1 MALYAF
7 DGTWNADKDGEDVGH
22 TDTNVLRFF
31 EAYRARSGTPG
42 DRYIPGIGTRHGA
55 IGRVIGGMFGAGELP
70 RINEAYDHLC
80 ENWVNNDH
88 VIDIV
93 GFSRGAAT
101 TLDFCHVIQDRGIRR
116 PGTSVVIE
124 PSPQIRFVGV
134 FDVVAA
140 FGAGFLGN
148 SALNFG
154 HHLHLPK
161 SGVRY
166 CFHALAL
173 DEKRLSFIPTR
184 LNGAYEVWFR
194 GVHSDIGGGNGN
206 RKLNDITLKWMMRK
220 AMAAGLP
227 IADADVDALSP
238 DATAD
243 PQSNPPLLDIRN
255 IAGVDR
261 RHYTAED
268 RAGCRCAP
276 ATCSVETEADERVA
290 REISAEGIEILPEV
304 LQRRARALW
313 VEAAQRAHDEYDV
326 TLDAVEEPLL
336 ALIVGRIPLV
346 TDSGASISRAR
357 QGTVVLIDQMMRE
370 ARQRGV
376 TQPAEVF
383 LKLALN
389 NRRHLFPFT
398 D

>member
-7 DGTWNADKDGEDVGH
+7 DGTWNDDKDGDDDGR

-31 EAYRARSGTPG
+31 QAYRGRSGT
-42 DRYIPGIGTRHGA
+42 DDQYISGIGTRVNLA
-55 IGRVIGGMFGAGELP
+55 GRIIGGMFGAGELS
-70 RINEAYDHLC
+70 RLNGAYDQLC
-80 ENWVNNDH
+80 RNWDGGDRI
-88 VIDIV
+88 IDLV

-101 TLDFCHVIQDRGIRR
+101 TLDFCHLIQDRGIRR
-116 PGTSVVIE
+116 PGTEVVVE
-124 PSPQIRFVGV
+124 ADPQVRFLGV

-148 SALNFG
+148 SVLNFG

-184 LNGAYEVWFR
+184 LNGACEVWFR

-206 RKLNDITLKWMMRK
+206 RGLNDITMKWMMSK

-227 IADADVDALSP
+227 LADADIQALQP
-238 DATAD
+238 DPVAD
-243 PQSNPPLLDIRN
+243 PSSNPRLLHIRN

-261 RHYTAED
+261 RHYTADD

-276 ATCSVETEADERVA
+276 ATCAIETVADEGA
-290 REISAEGIEILPEV
+290 AQELKAGGIDILPED

-313 VEAAQRAHDEYDV
+313 VEAAQRARDQYGV

-346 TDSGASISRAR
+346 TNSGEAISRAR
-357 QGTVVLIDQMMRE
+357 QGTVILIDQMMGE
-370 ARQRGV
+370 ARQRGW
-376 TQPAEVF
+376 TRPAPVF
-383 LKLALN
+383 LNLALF
-389 NRRHLFPFT
+389 NRPHLFPFT

>member
-7 DGTWNADKDGEDVGH
+7 DGTWNEDKDGDDVGQ

-31 EAYRARSGTPG
+31 QAYSARSGTA
-42 DRYIPGIGTRHGA
+42 DHYIPGIGTRLGA
-55 IGRVIGGMFGAGELP
+55 IGRVIGGMFGAGELT
-70 RINEAYDHLC
+70 RINDAYDRLC
-80 ENWVNNDH
+80 DSWVNNDR

-116 PGTSVVIE
+116 PGTNVVID
-124 PSPQIRFVGV
+124 PSPQVRFVGV

-161 SGVRY
+161 AGVQY

-184 LNGAYEVWFR
+184 LNGAHEVWFR

-206 RKLNDITLKWMMRK
+206 RKLNDITLRWLMHK
-220 AMAAGLP
+220 AKAAGLP
-227 IADADVDALSP
+227 IADADIATLHP
-238 DATAD
+238 DPTGD
-243 PQSNPPLLDIRN
+243 PQSDPPLLDIRN

-261 RHYTAED
+261 RHYTAGD
-268 RAGCRCAP
+268 RDGCRCAP
-276 ATCSVETEADERVA
+276 ATCSIETEVEEQVA
-290 REISAEGIEILPEV
+290 QEIGTVGIEILPEP

-313 VEAAQRAHDEYDV
+313 VEAAQRAHDAYDV

-357 QGTVVLIDQMMRE
+357 QGTVTLIDQMMRE
-370 ARQRGV
+370 ARLRGW
-376 TQPAEVF
+376 TQPAPVF

-389 NRRHLFPFT
+389 NRRPLYPFT

>member
-7 DGTWNADKDGEDVGH
+7 DGTWNSDKDGDDVGH

-31 EAYRARSGTPG
+31 RAYSARSGT
-42 DRYIPGIGTRHGA
+42 DDDYIPGIGTRFG
-55 IGRVIGGMFGAGELP
+55 GLGKVIGGMFGAGELS
-70 RINEAYDHLC
+70 RLDEAYEQLC
-80 ENWVNNDH
+80 RNWVVNNDH

-101 TLDFCHVIQDRGIRR
+101 SLDFCHVIQDRGIRR
-116 PGTSVVIE
+116 PGTNVVVDAA
-124 PSPQIRFVGV
+124 PQIRFVGV

-206 RKLNDITLKWMMRK
+206 RKLNDITLKWMMSK

-227 IADADVDALSP
+227 IADADIAALHP
-238 DATAD
+238 DPDAD
-243 PQSNPPLLDIRN
+243 PQSDPPFLDLRN
-255 IAGVDR
+255 IAAVDR

-268 RAGCRCAP
+268 RDGYRCAP
-276 ATCSVETEADERVA
+276 STCSIETEALERVA
-290 REISAEGIEILPEV
+290 TEIGPGGLEILPED
-304 LQRRARALW
+304 LQRRAKALW
-313 VEAAQRAHDEYDV
+313 VEAFTRAHNEYDV
-326 TLDAVEEPLL
+326 SLDPVQEPLL

-346 TDSGASISRAR
+346 TDNGVSISRAR
-357 QGTVVLIDQMMRE
+357 QGTVILIDQMMRE

-376 TQPAEVF
+376 TNPAPVF
-383 LKLALN
+383 LKMALN
-389 NRRHLFPFT
+389 NRRHLYPFT